1 MPCQGYYLIILLS
14 NFFMKGW
21 LVDFLGGWQPT
32 GYIYFEMGLLSVP
45 LELVQGARCA
55 WCVHSCLFVS
65 LSCVKA
71 QPLSQYSRVPSLV
84 AAVPA
89 PPMLSSLASSACL
102 HLNSCPS
109 APGSSALPTG
119 RGSHSTGGLVCCPR
133 DLPGMKAGVR
143 KAALGHECA
152 PAFPDLVCICPLSR
166 NTRE

>member
-1 MPCQGYYLIILLS
+1 M
-14 NFFMKGW
+14 
-21 LVDFLGGWQPT
+21 GGWQPT

-45 LELVQGARCA
+45 LELVQGARFV

-65 LSCVKA
+65 LRCVK
-71 QPLSQYSRVPSLV
+71 PLSQYSCVPSLV
-84 AAVPA
+84 VAMPA
-89 PPMLSSLASSACL
+89 PLLASSACL

-109 APGSSALPTG
+109 APGSSAQPTG

-152 PAFPDLVCICPLSR
+152 PAFPDLVCIYPLSR